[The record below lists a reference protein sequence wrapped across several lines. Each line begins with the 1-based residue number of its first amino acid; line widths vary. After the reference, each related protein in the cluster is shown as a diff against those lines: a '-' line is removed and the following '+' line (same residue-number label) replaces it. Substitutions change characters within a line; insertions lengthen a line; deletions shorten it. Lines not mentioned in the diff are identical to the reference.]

1 MYISYR
7 NSNMSEIERKKH
19 NEEYIK
25 NRLKTQKDYFDNM
38 FKKIDENIILDNEQ
52 RKIILTDE
60 DNLMI
65 IAGAGAGKTT
75 TICAKVNYLIE
86 KQNID
91 DKEIIIISFTNKA
104 VQELQERINID
115 FGHNVKIS
123 TFHKFGYEIIKNN
136 TKNPPKIIQNTEQI
150 ITKYIKEN
158 IINDKKRLNKFIDL
172 YINYFDIDEDIE
184 IYNSIE
190 KYNYHKNKQKY
201 STLKQK
207 KEFITKKQQE
217 QENKNISI
225 NNEYIDT
232 KKETMIANF
241 LYINN
246 IIYKYKQSYPYYKNY
261 KPSFTIYQDNKI
273 YYIEYIN
280 SKDNNKYKYN
290 KKLKKIKS
298 IHRKY
303 KTMLIEITT
312 SDTIETLRKKLENK
326 NIKPKRKTEIEIF
339 NTLIKQD
346 NELAY
351 KKFINLCMTY
361 INLLKER
368 GYQTQDIKN
377 IEQSKKRE
385 KTFIEFIQSAY
396 INYQQELKKNN
407 QIDFSDLINEST
419 NIIKNKKQINMKYK
433 YIIIDEYQD
442 ISDCRFQLI
451 QNIANKIK
459 CKIMVVGDD
468 WQCIYSFAS
477 SNVNLF
483 TNFKNMVEHC
493 EMLKITKTYR
503 NSQELIDIAGKF
515 IQKNSNQI
523 PKKLISTKTNKHPV
537 IILKYK
543 QGKII
548 EKLENA
554 IEHIVNEYGTE
565 KNILIL
571 GRYTFDKKKII
582 DNINIIDNQKQIIY
596 NRYKNLKIEFMTV
609 HASKGLGYDNV
620 IIVNAQN
627 DILGF
632 PSKIKN
638 DPILEKLI
646 PQEKNIKYAEE
657 RRLFYVALTRTKNEV
672 IILTPCNNSSLF
684 IKEIKKYKN
693 VQIKSNIFK
702 IKK

>member
-25 NRLKTQKDYFDNM
+25 SRLKTQKDYFDNM

-246 IIYKYKQSYPYYKNY
+246 ITYKYKQSYPYYKNY
-261 KPSFTIYQDNKI
+261 KPSFTIYQNNKI
-273 YYIEYIN
+273 YYVEYIN
-280 SKDNNKYKYN
+280 TKDNNKYKYN
-290 KKLKKIKS
+290 KKIKKIKS
-298 IHRKY
+298 IHKKY
-303 KTMLIEITT
+303 KTILIEITPK
-312 SDTIETLRKKLENK
+312 DTIETLRKKLESK
-326 NIKPKRKTEIEIF
+326 NIKQNRKTEIEIF

-346 NELAY
+346 NDLAY
-351 KKFINLCMTY
+351 KKFINLCITY

-368 GYQTQDIKN
+368 GYQAQDIKN
-377 IEQSKKRE
+377 TEQSKKRE
-385 KTFIEFIQSAY
+385 KIFIEFIQAAY

-554 IEHIVNEYGTE
+554 IEYIVNQYGTE